1 MKFLGKTIMNA
12 KIKPEKTG
20 TRKLQI
26 TPSNWRDERIDLFIQ
41 RKVAVRRPLL
51 VFASASRAAGL

>member
-1 MKFLGKTIMNA
+1 MNA